1 MSPVGLY
8 DAPELDEA
16 GNREIARDYLAH
28 LCTGEDPASFDTG
41 KRLTKEAVRRML
53 NRSNRLVYAEF
64 KKERKYGQHVTEV
77 HQTVLL

>member
-28 LCTGEDPASFDTG
+28 LCTGEDPTSSSGAIRRSDF
-41 KRLTKEAVRRML
+41 RLSMQPGQKL
-53 NRSNRLVYAEF
+53 S
-64 KKERKYGQHVTEV
+64 YGET
-77 HQTVLL
+77 